1 MKKALKDR
9 IIKNDYW
16 YEYVKEPTTL
26 ISDYWWLQD
35 NKDTLIKLNY
45 LAFRKFYLRPS
56 YIIKSII
63 RKQSIKQKLW

>member
-16 YEYVKEPTTL
+16 YEYVKKPTTL
-26 ISDYWWLQD
+26 KSDYWWLQD

-63 RKQSIKQKLW
+63 RKQSI